1 MLKNILFLLMVM
13 EIVAIAIPM
22 ESLNEYNLVLIHGA
36 GSHWGGLDCEN
47 GDIRHEKNGFPKE
60 EQYQEA
66 YKYYSLDP
74 NTRIGGKL
82 SEGLISDDST
92 SSATGMIA
100 ELKPWIQDTVFEGVH
115 EWLVYLQRPFTNPAN
130 SPFNNGNEIGKRTW
144 KGNNKCSARRS
155 LFEEIQEVHANG
167 QNKLDTLREDDVDSY
182 RKIPSRYIL
191 VSHSMGGVASR
202 EYVQGVNYNY
212 DVDKVVTLDSPHEGT
227 GALNLLLY
235 LKEVDLEERFK
246 NSITQFMAIEAFTIA
261 TYLIG
266 FGELSSSL
274 AVLGIALPLASNIG
288 QPLLGAAIAGVLG
301 QGFDYSSSDSLTSY
315 IDPHSGSADNVINL
329 KSKGYFE
336 NQPMFRLLYGV
347 DGMTFSDPKRR
358 TGVSLGGA
366 VPQAIGVPIGNA
378 YNNLTDGGS
387 GAERFYNTIASAVYG
402 VLAGITIE
410 DHGTAL
416 IPSHSGKGE
425 KTAIFNDSRTDIRT
439 ESYNGNI
446 MLNSTPSDFSDE
458 KGLFKLSFL
467 PSLGSIED
475 VSAITG
481 EILTIT
487 AGFVLAASAV
497 DYALQ
502 WNQPG
507 RFAAKT
513 ALVAGV
519 SAAIVNLGIVNIT
532 IGGFGDLNYSHRV
545 PILSHFQK
553 KWKAD
558 SNSYTSLSLNRT
570 VSSTPYLMEDFLYE
584 KPFVNLALSL
594 SDSTLRSVDPDC
606 YYEADDANKLRLCEV
621 GLYGSRDSV
630 VIDPVTMKETHIYN
644 AAVVKTD
651 SAGNAVLDSLGN
663 VVYDSVY
670 YGTFERRKY
679 SEFRK
684 SPLKFKSESDWY
696 KVGVKVD
703 RWERVD
709 GLKPNGDL
717 APKGVPIRH
726 VERYNVPDI
735 VATGFIEMYSFVVDD
750 LMPHRMRQIKM
761 TFNSNEEVTLLRHPE
776 QREGSSEVK
785 V

>member
-1 MLKNILFLLMVM
+1 L
-13 EIVAIAIPM
+13 
-22 ESLNEYNLVLIHGA
+22 
-36 GSHWGGLDCEN
+36 
-47 GDIRHEKNGFPKE
+47 
-60 EQYQEA
+60 
-66 YKYYSLDP
+66 
-74 NTRIGGKL
+74 
-82 SEGLISDDST
+82 
-92 SSATGMIA
+92 
-100 ELKPWIQDTVFEGVH
+100 
-115 EWLVYLQRPFTNPAN
+115 
-130 SPFNNGNEIGKRTW
+130 GN
-144 KGNNKCSARRS
+144 
-155 LFEEIQEVHANG
+155 
-167 QNKLDTLREDDVDSY
+167 
-182 RKIPSRYIL
+182 
-191 VSHSMGGVASR
+191 
-202 EYVQGVNYNY
+202 
-212 DVDKVVTLDSPHEGT
+212 
-227 GALNLLLY
+227 
-235 LKEVDLEERFK
+235 
-246 NSITQFMAIEAFTIA
+246 
-261 TYLIG
+261 
-266 FGELSSSL
+266 
-274 AVLGIALPLASNIG
+274 
-288 QPLLGAAIAGVLG
+288 
-301 QGFDYSSSDSLTSY
+301 GFDYSSSDSLTSY

-703 RWERVD
+703 RWERVP
-709 GLKPNGDL
+709 GLKPDGNVDSSY
-717 APKGVPIRH
+717 VPIRH
-726 VERYNVPDI
+726 VERYGVPDI
-735 VATGFIEMYSFVVDD
+735 VVTGFIERYSFVVDD